1 MNFVA
6 KLSIRTQ
13 VHCNEISLFDGFLF
27 HFTPSKF
34 GDQLCDFI
42 LRTSNHRNQL
52 SIDSNQ
58 LSLSRYSRRSKPLTN
73 AIVVFV
79 AITFDPLSSINSVEL
94 VDHLL
99 HSYICS
105 IDMIIIHN
113 QNQKAIATDTK
124 EVGTTLTPNC
134 VNQSYPV

>member
-1 MNFVA
+1 M
-6 KLSIRTQ
+6 
-13 VHCNEISLFDGFLF
+13 
-27 HFTPSKF
+27 KF
-34 GDQLCDFI
+34 KQENHRLVV
-42 LRTSNHRNQL
+42 RRPSNHRNQL
-52 SIDSNQ
+52 SIGSNQ
-58 LSLSRYSRRSKPLTN
+58 LSLSRYSRRSKPLMN

-79 AITFDPLSSINSVEL
+79 TITFDPLSSINSVEL

-124 EVGTTLTPNC
+124 RWERHPPQIALINHTLYKNRPQLYNFDHLDCSTMPSFSQQPIVTT
-134 VNQSYPV
+134 S